1 MLMTN
6 GKVTVMSAKTAV
18 CILRRR
24 IKTKWFA
31 LIVVGVTILGVLKK
45 TLILR
50 TADTD
55 TSVLIATHISRILR
69 RRKGEKRM
77 TNEQKLKAMHI
88 VYVYGS
94 KAQMLKCCEE
104 LSELEAAIL
113 KHINKEGKNTDEVLD
128 EMADVYIMLEQMK
141 SIFPF
146 GENVLND
153 RINYKLNRQMDRI
166 NGKQL

>member
-1 MLMTN
+1 MTYTLK
-6 GKVTVMSAKTAV
+6 GGSIPSDKQVGAVAKTNA
-18 CILRRR
+18 RRTVR
-24 IKTKWFA
+24 GEK
-31 LIVVGVTILGVLKK
+31 
-45 TLILR
+45 
-50 TADTD
+50 
-55 TSVLIATHISRILR
+55 
-69 RRKGEKRM
+69 KGEKLM

-113 KHINKEGKNTDEVLD
+113 KYINKEGKNTDEVLD

-146 GENVLND
+146 GENVLDD

>member
-1 MLMTN
+1 
-6 GKVTVMSAKTAV
+6 
-18 CILRRR
+18 
-24 IKTKWFA
+24 
-31 LIVVGVTILGVLKK
+31 
-45 TLILR
+45 
-50 TADTD
+50 
-55 TSVLIATHISRILR
+55 
-69 RRKGEKRM
+69 M

-113 KHINKEGKNTDEVLD
+113 KHINKDMNNTDEVLD

-146 GENVLND
+146 GENVLDD